1 MKLGSTFLT
10 FCVWLVFILLILS
23 FILALVKTI
32 YGVYYPH
39 KMEKTGSPALLC
51 SSSQAQPSLEL
62 PLVLVERLL

>member
-32 YGVYYPH
+32 YGVYHPH
-39 KMEKTGSPALLC
+39 RMEKTRSPDLLF

-62 PLVLVERLL
+62 PLILAEGLM